1 MIKLHTFHLSTNG
14 RKVHMALEEAKA
26 AYEIVAVNLM
36 KGEQKNPDYLKLNPN
51 GKVPTFI
58 DDGLVMWES
67 IAILLYLA
75 EKFPAANLLP
85 AAAAD
90 RARAFQWLVWQPTT
104 FGAPASLLFRQMRF
118 TPEGQRDQKVIDQAR
133 AEVTKNVEI
142 LAGGLQGRDYL
153 AGTFSVAD
161 MALMPYLYVL
171 AELGVAQPPTVDAY
185 YKRLAA
191 RPSWQKVVAYTG

>member
-1 MIKLHTFHLSTNG
+1 MIKLHTFYLSTNG

-26 AYEIVAVNLM
+26 AYEIVPVNLM

-51 GKVPTFI
+51 GKVPTLV
-58 DDGLVMWES
+58 DDGVVMWES

-85 AAAAD
+85 VAAAD

-104 FGAPASLLFRQMRF
+104 FGAPASALFRQMRF
-118 TPEGQRDQKVIDQAR
+118 TPEGQRDQQVIDQAR
-133 AEVTKNVEI
+133 AEVTKNAEI

-153 AGTFSVAD
+153 AGTFSAAD
-161 MALMPYLYVL
+161 MALIPYLHVL
-171 AELGVAQPPTVDAY
+171 AELGTALPPAVDAY

-191 RPSWQKVVAYTG
+191 RPSWAKVLAYTG

>member
-1 MIKLHTFHLSTNG
+1 MIKLYTFHLSTNG

-26 AYEIVAVNLM
+26 AYEISPVNLM

-51 GKVPTFI
+51 GKVPTLV
-58 DDGLVMWES
+58 DDGVVMWES

-85 AAAAD
+85 SAAAE

-104 FGAPASLLFRQMRF
+104 FGAPASTLFRQMRF
-118 TPEGQRDQKVIDQAR
+118 TPEDKRDQKVIEQAR
-133 AEVTKNVEI
+133 AEVNKNAEI
-142 LAGGLQGRDYL
+142 LMGGLQGRDYL
-153 AGTFSVAD
+153 AGMFSVAD

-191 RPSWQKVVAYTG
+191 RPSWGKVLAYTG

>member
-1 MIKLHTFHLSTNG
+1 MIKLYTFHLSTNG

-26 AYEIVAVNLM
+26 AYEISPVNLM
-36 KGEQKNPDYLKLNPN
+36 KGEQKNPEYLKLNPN
-51 GKVPTFI
+51 GKVPTLV
-58 DDGLVMWES
+58 DDGVVMWES
-67 IAILLYLA
+67 IAILLYLS
-75 EKFPAANLLP
+75 EKFAAANLLP
-85 AAAAD
+85 SAAAD

-104 FGAPASLLFRQMRF
+104 FGAPASTLFRQMRF

-133 AEVTKNVEI
+133 AEVTKNTEI

-153 AGTFSVAD
+153 ARTFSVAD

-171 AELGVAQPPTVDAY
+171 AELGMLPAAVDAY

-191 RPSWQKVVAYTG
+191 RPSWVKVLAYTG

>member
-1 MIKLHTFHLSTNG
+1 MIKLYTFHLSTNG

-26 AYEIVAVNLM
+26 AYEISPVNLM
-36 KGEQKNPDYLKLNPN
+36 KGEQKNPEYLKLNPN
-51 GKVPTFI
+51 GKVPTLI

-67 IAILLYLA
+67 VAILLYLA

-90 RARAFQWLVWQPTT
+90 RARAFQWAVWQPTT
-104 FGAPASLLFRQMRF
+104 FGAPASTLFRQMRF

-133 AEVTKNVEI
+133 AEVSKNAEI

-153 AGTFSVAD
+153 AGTFSIAD

-171 AELGVAQPPTVDAY
+171 AELGVLPAAVDAY
-185 YKRLAA
+185 YQRLAA
-191 RPSWQKVVAYTG
+191 RPSWKKVLAYTG